1 MMTLPQWVKPIL
13 GDEGTSITDNNIHR
27 WQEWLEPVSDDH
39 PCGEDVA
46 YTDDFEAIK
55 IELAKLSGMDYRL
68 ILDASERLL
77 KRESKDL
84 RVATYYIFA
93 SLRDRGLAGFS
104 DGLEILC
111 GLLQKFDQSLWPKKP
126 VQKRNAL
133 NWLSGERV
141 LDTLKEVGLSDST
154 ELKRTL
160 SALMSLQHYF
170 DGWEE
175 AVRPSLF
182 PLLQYFEE
190 SSVRFSSS
198 PTSANQ
204 NQEAV
209 APVEQVATPQ
219 IHQESRGS
227 SESLTVTKVNS
238 SKALLDQVRINAA
251 YLREQDDGYW
261 SANKMIRAVRWGGLN
276 GIPPHQNGQ
285 TRLKAPRADLLAN
298 LNRLVQ
304 EQQWRDLLDKV
315 EAAFLEGAN
324 HYWLDLQYYAWQGQ
338 QALGGLYLSQVD
350 SSLFELKSLLTRCE
364 GLTGLSFD
372 NGFPFVSAD
381 TLKWLEQKVMSSTR
395 KQMSSQAIQKAAL
408 EPSSQEENQ
417 ESYWQQAL
425 LKTQEY
431 GLDAAF
437 AWLETL
443 PEWQTGSGQVKKWLM
458 MARLAVSAQKAE
470 WAVKLL
476 EQASKQ
482 MQVLTVKEWDKHFT
496 FEVYALWYQLLSE
509 NLDNKDIE
517 AVEQLEFL
525 RTELMQADVVR
536 ALELIY

>member
-46 YTDDFEAIK
+46 YADDFESIK

-198 PTSANQ
+198 PTSSNQ

-209 APVEQVATPQ
+209 APVEQVAPPQ

-350 SSLFELKSLLTRCE
+350 SSLFELKSLLARCE

-395 KQMSSQAIQKAAL
+395 KQTNSQAIQKAVL

-425 LKTQEY
+425 LKTQEH

-458 MARLAVSAQKAE
+458 MARLAVSAQKAD

-496 FEVYALWYQLLSE
+496 FEVYSLWYQLLSE

-517 AVEQLEFL
+517 AVKQLEFL

>member
-46 YTDDFEAIK
+46 YADDFEAIK

-198 PTSANQ
+198 PTSSNQ

-209 APVEQVATPQ
+209 ATVEQVATPQ

-408 EPSSQEENQ
+408 ESPSQTENQ

-425 LKTQEY
+425 LKTQEH
-431 GLDAAF
+431 GLDAGF

-443 PEWQTGSGQVKKWLM
+443 PEWQRGSGQVKKWLM
-458 MARLAVSAQKAE
+458 MARLAVSAQKAD

-482 MQVLTVKEWDKHFT
+482 MQLLTVKEWDKHFT
-496 FEVYALWYQLLSE
+496 FEMYALWYQLLSE
-509 NLDNKDIE
+509 DLDNKDIE

>member
-1 MMTLPQWVKPIL
+1 MITLPQWVKPIL

-77 KRESKDL
+77 KRESKDV

-141 LDTLKEVGLSDST
+141 LDTLKNVGLSDST

-170 DGWEE
+170 EGWEE

-190 SSVRFSSS
+190 SSVRFASS
-198 PTSANQ
+198 PTSSNQ

-209 APVEQVATPQ
+209 SPVEQAATPQ

-338 QALGGLYLSQVD
+338 QALGGLNFSQVD
-350 SSLFELKSLLTRCE
+350 SSLFELKSFLTRCE

-395 KQMSSQAIQKAAL
+395 KQTNSQAIQKAAL

-425 LKTQEY
+425 LKTQEH

-443 PEWQTGSGQVKKWLM
+443 PEWQTGSGQVKKWVM
-458 MARLAVSAQKAE
+458 MARLAVSAQKEE

-482 MQVLTVKEWDKHFT
+482 MQVLTVKEWDRHFT

-517 AVEQLEFL
+517 AVGQLEFL

>member
-1 MMTLPQWVKPIL
+1 MMTLPQWVKPVL

-141 LDTLKEVGLSDST
+141 LDTLKNVGLSDST

-160 SALMSLQHYF
+160 SALMLLQNYF
-170 DGWEE
+170 EGWEE
-175 AVRPSLF
+175 VVRPSLF

-190 SSVRFSSS
+190 SSVRFSSF
-198 PTSANQ
+198 PTSSSQ
-204 NQEAV
+204 NQETS

-338 QALGGLYLSQVD
+338 QALGGLYLSQVE
-350 SSLFELKSLLTRCE
+350 SSLFELKSLLARCE

-381 TLKWLEQKVMSSTR
+381 TLKWLEEKVMSSAR
-395 KQMSSQAIQKAAL
+395 KQTSSQAIQKAVLAS
-408 EPSSQEENQ
+408 PSQTENQ

-425 LKTQEY
+425 LKTQEH

-443 PEWQTGSGQVKKWLM
+443 PEWQTGSGQVKKWVM
-458 MARLAVSAQKAE
+458 MARLAVSAQKAD

-517 AVEQLEFL
+517 AVGQLEFL

>member
-1 MMTLPQWVKPIL
+1 MMTLPQWVKLIL

-46 YTDDFEAIK
+46 YADDFEAIK

-170 DGWEE
+170 EGWEE

-209 APVEQVATPQ
+209 APVEQVAMPQ

-304 EQQWRDLLDKV
+304 EQQWCDLLDKV

-395 KQMSSQAIQKAAL
+395 KQTNSQAIQKAVL

-458 MARLAVSAQKAE
+458 MARLAVSAQKAD

-517 AVEQLEFL
+517 AVRQLEFL

>member
-141 LDTLKEVGLSDST
+141 LDTLKNVGLSDST

-170 DGWEE
+170 EGWEE
-175 AVRPSLF
+175 VVRPSLF

-190 SSVRFSSS
+190 SSVRFASS
-198 PTSANQ
+198 PTSSNQ

-209 APVEQVATPQ
+209 SPVEQAATPQ

-324 HYWLDLQYYAWQGQ
+324 HYWLDLQYYTWQGQ
-338 QALGGLYLSQVD
+338 QALGGLYFSQVD
-350 SSLFELKSLLTRCE
+350 SSLFELKSFLTRCE

-395 KQMSSQAIQKAAL
+395 KQTNSQAIQKAAL

-425 LKTQEY
+425 LKTQEH

-443 PEWQTGSGQVKKWLM
+443 PEWQTGSGQVKKWVM
-458 MARLAVSAQKAE
+458 MARLAVSAQKEE

-482 MQVLTVKEWDKHFT
+482 MQVLTVKEWDRHFT

-517 AVEQLEFL
+517 AVGQLEFL

>member
-141 LDTLKEVGLSDST
+141 LDTLKNVGLSDST

-170 DGWEE
+170 EGWEE
-175 AVRPSLF
+175 VVRPSLF

-190 SSVRFSSS
+190 SSVRFASS
-198 PTSANQ
+198 PTSSNQ

-209 APVEQVATPQ
+209 SPVEQAATPQ

-338 QALGGLYLSQVD
+338 QALGGLYFSQVD
-350 SSLFELKSLLTRCE
+350 SSLFELKSFLTRCE

-395 KQMSSQAIQKAAL
+395 KQTNSQAIQKAAL

-425 LKTQEY
+425 LKTQEH

-443 PEWQTGSGQVKKWLM
+443 PEWQTGSGQVKKWVM
-458 MARLAVSAQKAE
+458 MARLAVSAQKEE

-482 MQVLTVKEWDKHFT
+482 MQVLTVKEWDRHFT

-517 AVEQLEFL
+517 AVGQLEFL

>member
-141 LDTLKEVGLSDST
+141 LDTLKNVGLSDST

-170 DGWEE
+170 EGWEE

-198 PTSANQ
+198 PTSSSQ
-204 NQEAV
+204 NQETS

-285 TRLKAPRADLLAN
+285 TRLKAPRVDLLAN

-338 QALGGLYLSQVD
+338 QALGGLYLSQID

-381 TLKWLEQKVMSSTR
+381 TLKWLEEKVMSSAR
-395 KQMSSQAIQKAAL
+395 KQTNSQAIQKAVL

-425 LKTQEY
+425 LKTQEH

-443 PEWQTGSGQVKKWLM
+443 PEWQTGSGQVKKWVM
-458 MARLAVSAQKAE
+458 MARLAVSAQKE
-470 WAVKLL
+470 DWAVKLL

-482 MQVLTVKEWDKHFT
+482 MQVLTVKEWDRHFT
-496 FEVYALWYQLLSE
+496 FEVYGLWYQLLSE

-517 AVEQLEFL
+517 AVGQLEFL

>member
-1 MMTLPQWVKPIL
+1 MTLPQWVKPIL

-27 WQEWLEPVSDDH
+27 WQEWLEPVSDGH

-46 YTDDFEAIK
+46 YADDFEAIK
-55 IELAKLSGMDYRL
+55 IELAKLSGIDCRL

-77 KRESKDL
+77 KRQSKDL

-93 SLRDRGLAGFS
+93 ALRDRGLAGFS

-133 NWLSGERV
+133 NWLSAERV
-141 LDTLKEVGLSDST
+141 LDTLKGTELSNSVD
-154 ELKRTL
+154 LKRTL
-160 SALMSLQHYF
+160 SALMSLQHHF
-170 DGWEE
+170 EGWEE
-175 AVRPSLF
+175 SVRPSLF

-190 SSVRFSSS
+190 SSVRFSS
-198 PTSANQ
+198 PQTSTGQ
-204 NQEAV
+204 NQEIS
-209 APVEQVATPQ
+209 APIDQEVVPQ
-219 IHQESRGS
+219 IRQESQRP
-227 SESLTVTKVNS
+227 SESLSVTQVNS

-261 SANKMIRAVRWGGLN
+261 PAYKMIRAVRWGGLN

-285 TRLKAPRADLLAN
+285 TRLKAPRTDLLAT
-298 LNRLVQ
+298 LNRLVN
-304 EQQWRDLLDKV
+304 EQQWRDLLDRV

-324 HYWLDLQYYAWQGQ
+324 QYWLDLQYYAWQGQ

-350 SSLFELKSLLTRCE
+350 SSLFELKSLLTRCD

-381 TLKWLEQKVMSSTR
+381 TLTWLEQKVMSSTR
-395 KQMSSQAIQKAAL
+395 KQTSSRTVQKAVIESSSQV
-408 EPSSQEENQ
+408 ENQ
-417 ESYWQQAL
+417 ESQWQQAL
-425 LKTQEY
+425 LKTQEQ

-443 PEWQTGSGQVKKWLM
+443 PELQSGAGQVKKWLM
-458 MARLAVSAQKAE
+458 MARLAANNQKVD
-470 WAVKLL
+470 WALKLL
-476 EQASKQ
+476 EQASRQ
-482 MQVLTVKEWDKHFT
+482 MQVLTVKEWDKHFA
-496 FEVYALWYQLLSE
+496 FDVYALWYQLLNE
-509 NLDNKDIE
+509 NFDKKDTE
-517 AVEQLEFL
+517 ATGQLEFL
-525 RTELMQADVVR
+525 RTELMQADIVR
-536 ALELIY
+536 ALELID

>member
-141 LDTLKEVGLSDST
+141 LDTLKNVGLSDST

-298 LNRLVQ
+298 LNRLIQ

-395 KQMSSQAIQKAAL
+395 KQTNSQAIQKAVL

-458 MARLAVSAQKAE
+458 MARLAVSAQKAD

-517 AVEQLEFL
+517 AVGQLEFL

>member
-141 LDTLKEVGLSDST
+141 LDTLKNVGLSDST

-170 DGWEE
+170 EGWEE

-190 SSVRFSSS
+190 SSVRFASS
-198 PTSANQ
+198 PTSSNQ

-209 APVEQVATPQ
+209 SPVEQAATPQ

-338 QALGGLYLSQVD
+338 QALGGLYFSQVD
-350 SSLFELKSLLTRCE
+350 SSLFELKSFLTRCE

-395 KQMSSQAIQKAAL
+395 KQTNSQAIQKAAL

-458 MARLAVSAQKAE
+458 MARLAVSAQKAD

-496 FEVYALWYQLLSE
+496 FEMYALWYQLLSE
-509 NLDNKDIE
+509 DLDNKDIE

>member
-46 YTDDFEAIK
+46 YADDFESIK

-160 SALMSLQHYF
+160 SALMLLQNYF
-170 DGWEE
+170 EGWEE

-198 PTSANQ
+198 PTSSSQ
-204 NQEAV
+204 NQETS

-395 KQMSSQAIQKAAL
+395 KQTNSQAIQKAVL

-443 PEWQTGSGQVKKWLM
+443 PEWQAGSGQVKKWLM
-458 MARLAVSAQKAE
+458 MARLAVNAQKAE

-496 FEVYALWYQLLSE
+496 FEVYSLWYQLLSE

-517 AVEQLEFL
+517 AVRQLEFL

>member
-1 MMTLPQWVKPIL
+1 M
-13 GDEGTSITDNNIHR
+13 
-27 WQEWLEPVSDDH
+27 
-39 PCGEDVA
+39 
-46 YTDDFEAIK
+46 
-55 IELAKLSGMDYRL
+55 
-68 ILDASERLL
+68 
-77 KRESKDL
+77 
-84 RVATYYIFA
+84 
-93 SLRDRGLAGFS
+93 
-104 DGLEILC
+104 
-111 GLLQKFDQSLWPKKP
+111 
-126 VQKRNAL
+126 
-133 NWLSGERV
+133 

-198 PTSANQ
+198 PTSSNQ

-364 GLTGLSFD
+364 GLTGLS
-372 NGFPFVSAD
+372 
-381 TLKWLEQKVMSSTR
+381 
-395 KQMSSQAIQKAAL
+395 QAIQKAAL
-408 EPSSQEENQ
+408 ESPSQTENQ

-425 LKTQEY
+425 LKTQEH
-431 GLDAAF
+431 GLDAGF

-443 PEWQTGSGQVKKWLM
+443 PEWQRGSGQVKKWLM
-458 MARLAVSAQKAE
+458 MARLAVSAQKAD

-482 MQVLTVKEWDKHFT
+482 MQLLTVKEWDKHFT

-517 AVEQLEFL
+517 AVKQLEFL

>member
-46 YTDDFEAIK
+46 YADDFESIK

-198 PTSANQ
+198 PTSSNQ

-209 APVEQVATPQ
+209 APVEQVAPPQ

-350 SSLFELKSLLTRCE
+350 SSLFELKSLLARCE

-395 KQMSSQAIQKAAL
+395 KQTNSQAIQKAVL

-425 LKTQEY
+425 LKTQEH

-458 MARLAVSAQKAE
+458 MARLAVSAQKAD

-496 FEVYALWYQLLSE
+496 FEVYSLWYQLLSE

-517 AVEQLEFL
+517 AVGQLEFL

>member
-1 MMTLPQWVKPIL
+1 MTLPQWVKPIL

-27 WQEWLEPVSDDH
+27 WQEWLEPVSDGH

-46 YTDDFEAIK
+46 YADDFEAIK
-55 IELAKLSGMDYRL
+55 IELAKLSGIDCRL

-77 KRESKDL
+77 KRQSKDL

-93 SLRDRGLAGFS
+93 ALRDRGLAGFS

-141 LDTLKEVGLSDST
+141 LDTLKGTELSNSVD
-154 ELKRTL
+154 LKRTL
-160 SALMSLQHYF
+160 SALMSLQHHLE
-170 DGWEE
+170 GWEE
-175 AVRPSLF
+175 SVRPSLF

-190 SSVRFSSS
+190 SSVRFSS
-198 PTSANQ
+198 PQTGTSQ
-204 NQEAV
+204 SQEV
-209 APVEQVATPQ
+209 STPIDQEVVPQ
-219 IHQESRGS
+219 IRQEGQRP
-227 SESLTVTKVNS
+227 SESLAVTQVNS

-261 SANKMIRAVRWGGLN
+261 PAYKMIRAVRWGGLN

-285 TRLKAPRADLLAN
+285 TRLKAPRTDLLAT
-298 LNRLVQ
+298 LNRLVN
-304 EQQWRDLLDKV
+304 EQQWRDLLDRV

-324 HYWLDLQYYAWQGQ
+324 QYWLDLQYYAWQGQ

-350 SSLFELKSLLTRCE
+350 SSLFELKSLLTRCD

-381 TLKWLEQKVMSSTR
+381 TLTWLEQKVMPSTR
-395 KQMSSQAIQKAAL
+395 KQTSSRTVQKAVIESSSQV
-408 EPSSQEENQ
+408 ENQ
-417 ESYWQQAL
+417 ESQWQQAL
-425 LKTQEY
+425 LKTQEQ

-443 PEWQTGSGQVKKWLM
+443 PELKSGAGQVKKWLM
-458 MARLAVSAQKAE
+458 MARLAANNQKVD
-470 WAVKLL
+470 WALKLL
-476 EQASKQ
+476 EQASRQ
-482 MQVLTVKEWDKHFT
+482 MQVLTVKEWDKHFA
-496 FEVYALWYQLLSE
+496 FDVYALWYQLLNE
-509 NLDNKDIE
+509 NLDKKDTE
-517 AVEQLEFL
+517 ATGQLEFL
-525 RTELMQADVVR
+525 RTELMQADIVR
-536 ALELIY
+536 ALELID

>member
-141 LDTLKEVGLSDST
+141 LDTLKNVGLSDST

-170 DGWEE
+170 EGWEE

-190 SSVRFSSS
+190 SSVRFSSF
-198 PTSANQ
+198 PTSSSQ
-204 NQEAV
+204 NQETS

-298 LNRLVQ
+298 LNRLIH

-338 QALGGLYLSQVD
+338 QALGGLYLSQVE

-381 TLKWLEQKVMSSTR
+381 TLTWLEQKVMSSTR

-425 LKTQEY
+425 LKTQEH

-443 PEWQTGSGQVKKWLM
+443 PEWQTGSGQVKKWVM
-458 MARLAVSAQKAE
+458 MARLAVSAQKE
-470 WAVKLL
+470 DWAVKLL

-517 AVEQLEFL
+517 AVGQLEFL

>member
-304 EQQWRDLLDKV
+304 EQQWCDLLDKV

-395 KQMSSQAIQKAAL
+395 KQTNSQAIQKAVL

-458 MARLAVSAQKAE
+458 MARLAVSAQKAD

-496 FEVYALWYQLLSE
+496 FEMYALWYQLLSE
-509 NLDNKDIE
+509 DLDNKDIE

>member
-209 APVEQVATPQ
+209 APVEQVAMPQ

-304 EQQWRDLLDKV
+304 EQQWCDLLDKV

-395 KQMSSQAIQKAAL
+395 KQTNSQAIQKAVL

-458 MARLAVSAQKAE
+458 MARLAVSAQKAD

-482 MQVLTVKEWDKHFT
+482 MQVLTVKEWDRHFT

-517 AVEQLEFL
+517 AVGQLEFL

>member
-46 YTDDFEAIK
+46 YTDDFETIK

-141 LDTLKEVGLSDST
+141 LDTLKNVGLSDST

-170 DGWEE
+170 EGWEE

-190 SSVRFSSS
+190 SSVRFSSFS
-198 PTSANQ
+198 TSSSQ
-204 NQEAV
+204 NQETS

-298 LNRLVQ
+298 LNRLIQ

-364 GLTGLSFD
+364 GLAGLSFD

-381 TLKWLEQKVMSSTR
+381 TLKWLEEKVMSSAR
-395 KQMSSQAIQKAAL
+395 KQTSSQAIQKAVLAS
-408 EPSSQEENQ
+408 PSQTENQ

-425 LKTQEY
+425 LQTQEH

-443 PEWQTGSGQVKKWLM
+443 PEWQTGSGQVKKWVM
-458 MARLAVSAQKAE
+458 MARLAVSAQKAD

-482 MQVLTVKEWDKHFT
+482 MQVLTVKEWDRHFT

-517 AVEQLEFL
+517 TVGQLEFL

>member
-46 YTDDFEAIK
+46 YADDFEAIK

-198 PTSANQ
+198 PTSSNQ

-395 KQMSSQAIQKAAL
+395 KQTNSQAIQKAVL

-425 LKTQEY
+425 LKTQEH

-443 PEWQTGSGQVKKWLM
+443 PEWQTGSGQVKKWVM
-458 MARLAVSAQKAE
+458 MARLAVSAQKAD

-496 FEVYALWYQLLSE
+496 FEVYGLWYQLLSE

-517 AVEQLEFL
+517 AVGQLEFL
-525 RTELMQADVVR
+525 RTELMQTDVVR

>member
-141 LDTLKEVGLSDST
+141 LDTLKEVGLFDST

-209 APVEQVATPQ
+209 APVEQVAMPQ

-304 EQQWRDLLDKV
+304 EQQWCDLLDKV

-395 KQMSSQAIQKAAL
+395 KQTNSQAIQKAVL

-458 MARLAVSAQKAE
+458 MARLAVSAQKAD

-476 EQASKQ
+476 EQVSKQ

-496 FEVYALWYQLLSE
+496 FEMYALWYQLLSE
-509 NLDNKDIE
+509 DLDNKDIE

>member
-1 MMTLPQWVKPIL
+1 MMTLPQWVKLIL

-141 LDTLKEVGLSDST
+141 LDTLKNVGLSDST

-170 DGWEE
+170 EGWEE

-190 SSVRFSSS
+190 SSVRFASS
-198 PTSANQ
+198 PTSSNQ

-209 APVEQVATPQ
+209 SPVEQAATPQ

-338 QALGGLYLSQVD
+338 QALGGLYFSQVD
-350 SSLFELKSLLTRCE
+350 SSLFELKSFLTRCE

-395 KQMSSQAIQKAAL
+395 KQTNSQAIQKAAL

-425 LKTQEY
+425 LKTQEH

-443 PEWQTGSGQVKKWLM
+443 PEWQTGSGQVKKWVM
-458 MARLAVSAQKAE
+458 MARLAVSAQKEE

-482 MQVLTVKEWDKHFT
+482 MQVLTVKEWDRHFT

-517 AVEQLEFL
+517 AVGQLEFL

>member
-141 LDTLKEVGLSDST
+141 LDTLKNVGLSDST

-170 DGWEE
+170 EGWEE

-190 SSVRFSSS
+190 SSVRFASS
-198 PTSANQ
+198 PTSSNQ

-209 APVEQVATPQ
+209 SPVEQAATPQ

-338 QALGGLYLSQVD
+338 QALGGLYFSQVD
-350 SSLFELKSLLTRCE
+350 SSLFELKSFLTRCE

-395 KQMSSQAIQKAAL
+395 KQTNSQAIQKAAL

-425 LKTQEY
+425 LKTQEH

-443 PEWQTGSGQVKKWLM
+443 PEWQTGSGQVKKWVM
-458 MARLAVSAQKAE
+458 MARLAVSAQKEE

-517 AVEQLEFL
+517 AVGQLEFL

>member
-141 LDTLKEVGLSDST
+141 LDTLKNVGLSDST

-170 DGWEE
+170 EGWEE

-190 SSVRFSSS
+190 SSVRFASS
-198 PTSANQ
+198 PTSSNQ

-209 APVEQVATPQ
+209 SPVEQAATPQ

-350 SSLFELKSLLTRCE
+350 SSLFELKSFLTRCE

-395 KQMSSQAIQKAAL
+395 KQTNSQAIQKAAL

-425 LKTQEY
+425 LKTQEH

-443 PEWQTGSGQVKKWLM
+443 PEWQTGSGQVKKWVM
-458 MARLAVSAQKAE
+458 MARLAVGAQKAD

-482 MQVLTVKEWDKHFT
+482 MQVLTVKEWDRHFT

>member
-141 LDTLKEVGLSDST
+141 LDTLKNVGLSDST

-170 DGWEE
+170 EGWEE
-175 AVRPSLF
+175 VVRPSLF

-190 SSVRFSSS
+190 SSVRFASS
-198 PTSANQ
+198 PTSSNQ

-209 APVEQVATPQ
+209 SPVEQAATPQ

-338 QALGGLYLSQVD
+338 QALGGLYFSQVD
-350 SSLFELKSLLTRCE
+350 SSLFELKSFLTRCE

-395 KQMSSQAIQKAAL
+395 KQTNSQAIQKAAL

-425 LKTQEY
+425 LKTQEH

-443 PEWQTGSGQVKKWLM
+443 PEWQTGSGQVKKWVM
-458 MARLAVSAQKAE
+458 MARLAVSAQKEE

-517 AVEQLEFL
+517 AVGQLEFL

>member
-141 LDTLKEVGLSDST
+141 LDTLKNVGLSDST

-170 DGWEE
+170 EGWEE

-190 SSVRFSSS
+190 SSVRFASS
-198 PTSANQ
+198 PTSSNQ

-209 APVEQVATPQ
+209 SPVEQAATPQ

-298 LNRLVQ
+298 LNRLIQ

-324 HYWLDLQYYAWQGQ
+324 HYWLDLQYYTWQGQ

-350 SSLFELKSLLTRCE
+350 SSLFELKSFLTRCE

-395 KQMSSQAIQKAAL
+395 KQTNSQAIQKAAL

-425 LKTQEY
+425 LKTQEH

-443 PEWQTGSGQVKKWLM
+443 PEWQTGSGQVKKWVM
-458 MARLAVSAQKAE
+458 MARLAVSAQKAD

-476 EQASKQ
+476 EQASQQ
-482 MQVLTVKEWDKHFT
+482 MQVLTVKEWDRHFT

-517 AVEQLEFL
+517 AVGQLEFL

>member
-141 LDTLKEVGLSDST
+141 LDTLKNVGLSDST

-170 DGWEE
+170 EGWEE

-190 SSVRFSSS
+190 SSVRFASS
-198 PTSANQ
+198 PTSSNQ

-209 APVEQVATPQ
+209 SPVEQAATPQ

-298 LNRLVQ
+298 LNRLIQ

-338 QALGGLYLSQVD
+338 QALGGLYLSQID

-381 TLKWLEQKVMSSTR
+381 TLKWLEEKVMSSAR
-395 KQMSSQAIQKAAL
+395 KQTSSQAIQKAVLAS
-408 EPSSQEENQ
+408 PSQTKNQ

-425 LKTQEY
+425 LKTQEH

-443 PEWQTGSGQVKKWLM
+443 PEWQTGSGQVKKWVM
-458 MARLAVSAQKAE
+458 MARLAVSAQKAD

-482 MQVLTVKEWDKHFT
+482 MQVLTVKEWDRHFT

-517 AVEQLEFL
+517 AVGQLEFL
-525 RTELMQADVVR
+525 RTELMRADVVR

>member
-1 MMTLPQWVKPIL
+1 MTLPQWVKPIL

-27 WQEWLEPVSDDH
+27 WQEWLEPVSDGH

-46 YTDDFEAIK
+46 YADDFEAIK
-55 IELAKLSGMDYRL
+55 IELAKLSGIDCRL

-77 KRESKDL
+77 KRQSKDL

-93 SLRDRGLAGFS
+93 ALRDRGLAGFS

-141 LDTLKEVGLSDST
+141 LDTLKGTELSNSVD
-154 ELKRTL
+154 LKRTL
-160 SALMSLQHYF
+160 SALMSLQHHF
-170 DGWEE
+170 EGWEE
-175 AVRPSLF
+175 SVRPSLF

-190 SSVRFSSS
+190 SSVRFSS
-198 PTSANQ
+198 PQTSTSQ
-204 NQEAV
+204 SQEV
-209 APVEQVATPQ
+209 STPIDQEVVPQ
-219 IHQESRGS
+219 IRQEGQRP
-227 SESLTVTKVNS
+227 SESLAVTQVNS

-261 SANKMIRAVRWGGLN
+261 PAYKMIRAVRWGGLN
-276 GIPPHQNGQ
+276 GTPPHQNGQ
-285 TRLKAPRADLLAN
+285 TRLKAPRTDLLAT
-298 LNRLVQ
+298 LNRLVN
-304 EQQWRDLLDKV
+304 EQQWRDLLDRV

-324 HYWLDLQYYAWQGQ
+324 QYWLDLQYYAWQGQ

-350 SSLFELKSLLTRCE
+350 SSLFELKSLLTRCD

-381 TLKWLEQKVMSSTR
+381 TLTWLEQKVMPSTR
-395 KQMSSQAIQKAAL
+395 KQTSSRTVQKAVIESSSQV
-408 EPSSQEENQ
+408 ENQ
-417 ESYWQQAL
+417 ESQWQQAL
-425 LKTQEY
+425 LKTQEQ

-443 PEWQTGSGQVKKWLM
+443 PELKSGAGQVKKWLM
-458 MARLAVSAQKAE
+458 MARLAANNQKAD
-470 WAVKLL
+470 WALKLL
-476 EQASKQ
+476 EQASRQ
-482 MQVLTVKEWDKHFT
+482 MQVLTVKEWDKHFA
-496 FEVYALWYQLLSE
+496 FDVYALWYQLLNE
-509 NLDNKDIE
+509 NLDKKDTE
-517 AVEQLEFL
+517 ATGQLEFL
-525 RTELMQADVVR
+525 RTELMQADIVR
-536 ALELIY
+536 ALELID

>member
-1 MMTLPQWVKPIL
+1 MTLPQWVKPIL

-27 WQEWLEPVSDDH
+27 WQEWLEPVSDGH

-46 YTDDFEAIK
+46 YADDFEAIK
-55 IELAKLSGMDYRL
+55 IELAKLSGIDCRL

-77 KRESKDL
+77 KRQSKDL

-93 SLRDRGLAGFS
+93 ALRDRGLAGFS

-141 LDTLKEVGLSDST
+141 LDTLKGTELSNSVD
-154 ELKRTL
+154 LKRTL
-160 SALMSLQHYF
+160 SALMSLQHHLE
-170 DGWEE
+170 GWEE
-175 AVRPSLF
+175 SVRPSLF

-190 SSVRFSSS
+190 SSVRFSS
-198 PTSANQ
+198 PQTSTSQ
-204 NQEAV
+204 SQEV
-209 APVEQVATPQ
+209 STPIDQEVVPQ
-219 IHQESRGS
+219 IRQEGQRP
-227 SESLTVTKVNS
+227 SESLAVTQVNS

-261 SANKMIRAVRWGGLN
+261 SAYKMIRAVRWGGLN

-285 TRLKAPRADLLAN
+285 TRLKAPRTDLLAT
-298 LNRLVQ
+298 LNRLVN
-304 EQQWRDLLDKV
+304 EQQWRDLLDRV

-324 HYWLDLQYYAWQGQ
+324 QYWLDLQYYAWQGQ

-350 SSLFELKSLLTRCE
+350 SSLFELKSLLTRCD

-381 TLKWLEQKVMSSTR
+381 TLTWLEQKVMPSTR
-395 KQMSSQAIQKAAL
+395 KQTSSRTVQKAVIESSSQV
-408 EPSSQEENQ
+408 ENQ
-417 ESYWQQAL
+417 ESQWQQAL
-425 LKTQEY
+425 LKTQEQ

-443 PEWQTGSGQVKKWLM
+443 PELKSGAGQVKKWLM
-458 MARLAVSAQKAE
+458 MARLAANNQKVD
-470 WAVKLL
+470 WALKLL
-476 EQASKQ
+476 EQASRQ
-482 MQVLTVKEWDKHFT
+482 MQVLTVKEWDKHFA
-496 FEVYALWYQLLSE
+496 FDVYALWYQLLNE
-509 NLDNKDIE
+509 NFDKKDTE
-517 AVEQLEFL
+517 ATGQLEFL
-525 RTELMQADVVR
+525 RTELMQADIVR
-536 ALELIY
+536 ALELID

>member
-46 YTDDFEAIK
+46 YADDFESIK

-141 LDTLKEVGLSDST
+141 LDTLKNVGLSDST

-209 APVEQVATPQ
+209 APVEQVAMPQ

-395 KQMSSQAIQKAAL
+395 KQTNSQAIQKAVL

-425 LKTQEY
+425 LKTQEH

-458 MARLAVSAQKAE
+458 MARLAVSAQKAD

-517 AVEQLEFL
+517 AVRQLEFL

>member
-141 LDTLKEVGLSDST
+141 LDMLKEVGLSDST

-198 PTSANQ
+198 PTSSNQ

-381 TLKWLEQKVMSSTR
+381 TLTWLEQKVMSSTR
-395 KQMSSQAIQKAAL
+395 KQTNSQAIQKAAL

-425 LKTQEY
+425 LKTQEH

-443 PEWQTGSGQVKKWLM
+443 PEWQTGSGQVKKWVM
-458 MARLAVSAQKAE
+458 MARLAVSAQKAD

-517 AVEQLEFL
+517 AVGQLEFL